1 MIGNS
6 ANLQRYSLHGAAI
19 GITSMVKGLAP
30 ELGHLLG
37 DFRVPNWPAGSLPIS
52 GMVWPYER
60 SHVLKCMSPTAKR
73 VENGVGS
80 RDDLLELYE
89 DDERFWLVDDRW
101 GISEINL
108 IKGQWRSWVLPA
120 PQVDT
125 VRVAQMAVMWPLAQ
139 LLRARGLYL
148 VPAASVAFGDRSFLM
163 LSPFGL
169 EPELMTLIRAGYRI
183 IGQSWTA
190 IREHEGRFSMMN
202 LPGYVERALPPGMR
216 LTTNGSVPSTPTWVD
231 LMHEFCGAEL
241 GHGWCDAV
249 LIIDAVRRGQTNVR
263 PLDRGFAVQILKA
276 AWPIFELHP
285 NRRHGQLPA
294 RMGRSVPSFQI
305 SLSREPRDL
314 LSLLAT
320 LPTPASHAVIR
331 PQRLRAAG

>member
-19 GITSMVKGLAP
+19 GITSMVKSLGP
-30 ELGHLLG
+30 ELLHLLG

-60 SHVLKCMSPTAKR
+60 SHVLKCMSPTATR
-73 VENGVGS
+73 VETHGNADS
-80 RDDLLELYE
+80 MIELYE
-89 DDERFWLVDDRW
+89 DQERFWLVDDRW
-101 GISEINL
+101 GITEINL
-108 IKGQWRSWVLPA
+108 IKGQFRSWVLPA
-120 PQVDT
+120 PQIDT
-125 VRVAQMAVMWPLAQ
+125 VRVGQMAILWPLAQ

-148 VPAASVAFGDRSFLM
+148 VPAASVAFGERSFLM

-169 EPELMTLIRAGYRI
+169 EPELTTLIRAGYRI
-183 IGQSWTA
+183 IGQSWTVL
-190 IREHEGRFSMMN
+190 REHEGRFAMMN
-202 LPGYVERALPPGMR
+202 MPGCVERSLPPGMR
-216 LTTNGSVPSTPTWVD
+216 LASSSASIPSTPTWVD

-249 LIIDAVRRGQTNVR
+249 LLIDAVRRGQTNVR
-263 PLDRGFAVQILKA
+263 PLDRGFAVQILRA

-294 RMGRSVPSFQI
+294 RLGRSVPCFQL

-314 LSLLAT
+314 LPLLAT

>member
-19 GITSMVKGLAP
+19 GITSMVKAIAP
-30 ELGHLLG
+30 ELAHLLR
-37 DFRVPNWPAGSLPIS
+37 DFRVPNWPAGSLPLS
-52 GMVWPYER
+52 GMIWPYER
-60 SHVLKCMSPTAKR
+60 SHVLKCMSSNARR
-73 VENGVGS
+73 VDHGS
-80 RDDLLELYE
+80 DLLEVYE
-89 DDERFWLVDDRW
+89 DEERYWLVDDRW
-101 GISEINL
+101 GIAEINL
-108 IKGQWRSWVLPA
+108 IKGQWRSWILPG
-120 PQVDT
+120 PQIDP
-125 VRVAQMAVMWPLAQ
+125 VRVVQHAVLWPLAQ

-148 VPAASVAFGDRSFLM
+148 VPAASVAFGERSFLM

-169 EPELMTLIRAGYRI
+169 EPELTTLIRGGYRV
-183 IGQSWTA
+183 IGQSWTV
-190 IREHEGRFSMMN
+190 IREYEGRFALMN

-216 LTTNGSVPSTPTWVD
+216 LSTASSSTSPTWVD
-231 LMHEFCGAEL
+231 LMREFCGAEL

-249 LIIDAVRRGQTNVR
+249 LIIDAVRRSQTNVR
-263 PLDRGFAVQILKA
+263 PLDRGFAVQILRS

-294 RMGRSVPSFQI
+294 RLGRSVPCFQL

-320 LPTPASHAVIR
+320 LRTPASEAVTR
-331 PQRLRAAG
+331 ASRLRAAG

>member
-37 DFRVPNWPAGSLPIS
+37 DFKVPNWPAGSVPVS
-52 GMVWPYER
+52 GMIWPYER
-60 SHVLKCMSPTAKR
+60 SHVLKCMSPTATR
-73 VENGVGS
+73 VELGGA
-80 RDDLLELYE
+80 DDLLELYE
-89 DDERFWLVDDRW
+89 DQERFWLVDDRW
-101 GISEINL
+101 GIAEINL
-108 IKGQWRSWVLPA
+108 IKGQWRSWILPG
-120 PQVDT
+120 PQIDP
-125 VRVAQMAVMWPLAQ
+125 VRVTQMAVLWPLAQ

-148 VPAASVAFGDRSFLM
+148 VPAASVAFGDRSFL
-163 LSPFGL
+163 LISPFGL
-169 EPELMTLIRAGYRI
+169 EPELTTLIRGGYRI
-183 IGQSWTA
+183 IGQSWTVL
-190 IREHEGRFSMMN
+190 REHEGRFAMLN

-216 LTTNGSVPSTPTWVD
+216 LSTSNSNASSGPMWVD
-231 LMHEFCGAEL
+231 LMREFCGAEL

-249 LIIDAVRRGQTNVR
+249 LLIDAVRRSQTNVR
-263 PLDRGFAVQILKA
+263 PLDRGFAVQILRS

-294 RMGRSVPSFQI
+294 RLGRGVPCFQL

-314 LSLLAT
+314 LSTLAT
-320 LPTPASHAVIR
+320 LPTPATSAVVR
-331 PQRLRAAG
+331 PSRLRAAG